1 MKKDTINIYDIAE
14 MAGVSIAT
22 VSRVV
27 NGSDKVSEKT
37 RKKVMEVIERE
48 GFTPNVFAQG
58 LGLHTMHTVG
68 IMVPDIS
75 DLYMSAAVAWLE
87 ESLSGHGYD
96 CILGCSGFEQDGK
109 RRHTEMLLSKH
120 VDALIFVGSTYAGSG
135 KKADE
140 TDYIR
145 NAAKQVPVFIINGYV
160 KGDNVYSSVNGDE
173 AAVYRVTKAL
183 LLKGRRKPVF
193 ITDSGSYSA
202 IQKKS
207 GFEKAIAG
215 SGIGLKDQ
223 MELHVENSIYSV
235 RDALLGAG
243 WDFDAVVA
251 TNDIIAIGAIKYA
264 NAVNKR
270 IPEDIEIVG
279 YNNSNIV
286 RACEPELSSIDN
298 RTEQVC
304 RDTVDRMIKVL
315 ENGGGDNGKVEV
327 SCRFVE
333 RSTTRISM
341 FAEEEEK

>member
-120 VDALIFVGSTYAGSG
+120 VDALIFVGFF
-135 KKADE
+135 
-140 TDYIR
+140 
-145 NAAKQVPVFIINGYV
+145 VPLVF
-160 KGDNVYSSVNGDE
+160 
-173 AAVYRVTKAL
+173 L
-183 LLKGRRKPVF
+183 F
-193 ITDSGSYSA
+193 
-202 IQKKS
+202 
-207 GFEKAIAG
+207 F
-215 SGIGLKDQ
+215 
-223 MELHVENSIYSV
+223 LH
-235 RDALLGAG
+235 L
-243 WDFDAVVA
+243 F
-251 TNDIIAIGAIKYA
+251 
-264 NAVNKR
+264 
-270 IPEDIEIVG
+270 
-279 YNNSNIV
+279 
-286 RACEPELSSIDN
+286 
-298 RTEQVC
+298 
-304 RDTVDRMIKVL
+304 
-315 ENGGGDNGKVEV
+315 
-327 SCRFVE
+327 
-333 RSTTRISM
+333 
-341 FAEEEEK
+341 